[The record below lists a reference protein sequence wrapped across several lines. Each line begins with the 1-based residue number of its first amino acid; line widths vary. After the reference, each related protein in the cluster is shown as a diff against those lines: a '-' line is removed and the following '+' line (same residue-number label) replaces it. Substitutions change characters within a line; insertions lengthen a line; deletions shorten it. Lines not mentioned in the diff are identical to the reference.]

1 MAESISE
8 GTLKQFSKSVGDYV
22 ERDEEIATIETDK
35 IDVSVNAPE
44 AGTIKEFLANEED
57 TVTVGQ
63 ELVRMETG
71 GSPGESKATSATS
84 EPKDAASSDQSTSSQ
99 PSGNT
104 EKSDSGS
111 SKSASN
117 EASTEKEAPKKE
129 EPPKASKSE
138 PTLSPDSEPKQ
149 PAKKPDIPKPAAPK
163 AKEPE
168 PKVTE
173 GGMGGRGEHRVRNA
187 SYFGSVFSCLLTS
200 GTGQD
205 EQNEASDCRTS
216 QAVPK
221 YGRVL
226 DNVQQSRYVS
236 TYGDAKTVQ
245 G

>member
-71 GSPGESKATSATS
+71 GSPGESKETSATS

-99 PSGNT
+99 PSGST
-104 EKSDSGS
+104 EKSDPGS

-129 EPPKASKSE
+129 EPSKASKPE
-138 PTLSPDSEPKQ
+138 PTLSPDSEPKE
-149 PAKKPDIPKPAAPK
+149 PAKKPDAPKPSAPK
-163 AKEPE
+163 VKEPE
-168 PKVTE
+168 SKVTE

-187 SYFGSVFSCLLTS
+187 YLLVFFNCLLTS

-205 EQNEASDCRTS
+205 EQNEASYCRTS
-216 QAVPK
+216 QAIPK

-226 DNVQQSRYVS
+226 DYIQQSRYVS
-236 TYGDAKTVQ
+236 TYGDAETVQ